1 MPQTHGQMSI
11 FLEEKLNKVV
21 NESESLK
28 PLAKMINI
36 LFSVQSSQEAFVQF
50 LGMTDLGALVPFDG
64 QYEEGNVY
72 PGYKSRIVF
81 PEFGLKVVDEK
92 KLQEDIGFKN
102 VLANAKS
109 LVAASDETKEDYAGR
124 FWGNMDSV
132 NTDFGTTDEG
142 LPVASN
148 SHTSTD
154 PNVNPAVLGGYDNLG
169 VNAFSYSG
177 LHEALWNMRQ
187 YRKSNGKRINRP
199 DAQVYGIVHPD
210 WMTWQVEQVIGTEK
224 GLDGGGDL
232 NVNPAHKGLR
242 GNTRFKSIPYSRLDE
257 YSVNTWGLVDLTM
270 LMENF
275 FFYNRIKGTYSNHV
289 DRETENIIQ
298 TYRTRFGIGYQVEG
312 WRAINWNV
320 VPD

>member
-11 FLEEKLNKVV
+11 FMEEKLNKVV
-21 NESESLK
+21 NEAENLK
-28 PLAKMINI
+28 PLAKMINV
-36 LFSVQSSQEAFVQF
+36 LFNVETSKEAFVQF
-50 LGMTDLGALVPFDG
+50 LGMSDLGALVPFDG

-92 KLQEDIGFKN
+92 KLVEDIGFKN
-102 VLANAKS
+102 VLANARS
-109 LVAASDETKEDYAGR
+109 LVTASDETKEDYSGR
-124 FWGNMDSV
+124 FWGNLDSASW
-132 NTDFGTTDEG
+132 DFMSSDEG

-154 PNVNPAVLGGYDNLG
+154 PDVNPSVLGGFDNLG
-169 VNAFSYSG
+169 VAAFSYSA
-177 LHEALWNMRQ
+177 LHESMWNMRQ
-187 YRKSNGKRINRP
+187 YMKSNSKRINRS
-199 DAQVYGIVHPD
+199 DGQVFGIVHPD

-224 GLDGGGDL
+224 GLDGPDMNL
-232 NVNPAHKGLR
+232 NPAHKGLR

-257 YSVNTWGLVDLTM
+257 YSINSWGVVDLTM
-270 LMENF
+270 LMNNF
-275 FFYNRIKGTYSNHV
+275 YFYNRVNGTYSNHV

-298 TYRTRFGIGYQVEG
+298 TYRTRFGMGFKVEG

>member
-11 FLEEKLNKVV
+11 FLEEKLNEVR
-21 NESESLK
+21 NEAELA
-28 PLAKMINI
+28 PLAKMISI
-36 LFSVQSSQEAFVQF
+36 LFNVKTSQEAFVQF
-50 LGMTDLGALVPFDG
+50 LGMSDLGALVPFDG

-81 PEFGLKVVDEK
+81 PEFGLKAVDEK

-102 VLANAKS
+102 VLANTRQ
-109 LVAASDETKEDYAGR
+109 LVAASNETKEDYAGR
-124 FWGNMDSV
+124 FWGNLDSA
-132 NTDFGTTDEG
+132 NWDFMSSDEG

-154 PNVNPAVLGGYDNLG
+154 PNVNPAVIGGFDNLG

-199 DAQVYGIVHPD
+199 DGQVYGIVHPD

-224 GLDGGGDL
+224 GLDGPDM
-232 NVNPAHKGLR
+232 NFNSAHKGLK
-242 GNTRFKSIPYSRLDE
+242 GNTRFRSIPYSRLDE
-257 YSVNTWGLVDLTM
+257 YSINTWHLVDLTM

-275 FFYNRIKGTYSNHV
+275 YFYNRIDGTYSSHV

-298 TYRTRFGIGYQVEG
+298 TYRTRFGLGFKVEG
-312 WRAINWNV
+312 WRAINSNI
-320 VPD
+320 VPA

>member
-21 NESESLK
+21 NEAETLK

-36 LFSVQSSQEAFVQF
+36 MFNVETSKEAFVQF
-50 LGMTDLGALVPFDG
+50 LGMSDLGALVPFDG

-102 VLANAKS
+102 VLANARS

-124 FWGNMDSV
+124 FWGNLDSA
-132 NTDFGTTDEG
+132 NWDFMSSDEA

-148 SHTSTD
+148 SHTTTD
-154 PNVNPAVLGGYDNLG
+154 PNASTANGFDNLG

-199 DAQVYGIVHPD
+199 DGQVYGIVHPD

-224 GLDGGGDL
+224 GLEGPDQKI
-232 NVNPAHKGLR
+232 NPAHKGLR

-257 YSVNTWGLVDLTM
+257 YSINTWGVVDLTM

-275 FFYNRIKGTYSNHV
+275 YFYNRVNGTYSNHI

-298 TYRTRFGIGYQVEG
+298 TYRTRFGLGFKVEG
-312 WRAINWNV
+312 WRAVNWNV
-320 VPD
+320 VPA